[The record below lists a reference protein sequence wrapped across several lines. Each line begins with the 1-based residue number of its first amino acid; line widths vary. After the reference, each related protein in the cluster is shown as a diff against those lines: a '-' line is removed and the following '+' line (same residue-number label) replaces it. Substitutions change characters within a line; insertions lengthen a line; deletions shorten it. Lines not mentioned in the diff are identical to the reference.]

1 VRQEYPLALENVGV
15 AIKQAREYGFLGRN
29 ILGSNFDFDIKVHR
43 GAGAFVCGEETAL
56 LLSLEGKPG
65 EPRSRPP
72 YPATSGLW
80 GKPTNINN
88 VETWANVPLI
98 VNNGA
103 DWYNQFGTARSKGT
117 KIFSLVGK
125 IKNTGLVEVPMGA
138 TLRDIIYKIGDG
150 IPGGKKFKAIQT
162 GGPAGGCI
170 PEQHLDIPVDF
181 DELIKV
187 GAIMGSGGM
196 IVMDEDT
203 CMVDVARY
211 FLNFLT
217 QESCGKCSPCREGVK
232 QMHRI
237 LTNITEG
244 RGKEGDIELLEEL
257 AMSTGSASLCAL
269 GRSAANPVLS
279 TLRYFRHEYETH
291 IKEKRCPSYTCQGL
305 VSYYIDP
312 AKCSACRICERECSS
327 QAVMGGK
334 NLIHIVDQT
343 KCNACGTCFEVCPT
357 KFGAVIRISGEPT
370 PARIPEE
377 ARIIVRQRYV
387 PKKAK
392 QAETAV

>member
-1 VRQEYPLALENVGV
+1 
-15 AIKQAREYGFLGRN
+15 
-29 ILGSNFDFDIKVHR
+29 
-43 GAGAFVCGEETAL
+43 
-56 LLSLEGKPG
+56 
-65 EPRSRPP
+65 
-72 YPATSGLW
+72 
-80 GKPTNINN
+80 
-88 VETWANVPLI
+88 
-98 VNNGA
+98 
-103 DWYNQFGTARSKGT
+103 
-117 KIFSLVGK
+117 
-125 IKNTGLVEVPMGA
+125 
-138 TLRDIIYKIGDG
+138 
-150 IPGGKKFKAIQT
+150 
-162 GGPAGGCI
+162 
-170 PEQHLDIPVDF
+170 
-181 DELIKV
+181 
-187 GAIMGSGGM
+187 
-196 IVMDEDT
+196 
-203 CMVDVARY
+203 
-211 FLNFLT
+211 
-217 QESCGKCSPCREGVK
+217 
-232 QMHRI
+232 
-237 LTNITEG
+237 
-244 RGKEGDIELLEEL
+244 L